1 MANQSGVAPL
11 TLEQAVAQ
19 MDFAAVYER
28 MDWSVQEQMQRVLT
42 ARKYELLVPNHVP
55 LRYIR
60 GL

>member
-1 MANQSGVAPL
+1 
-11 TLEQAVAQ
+11 